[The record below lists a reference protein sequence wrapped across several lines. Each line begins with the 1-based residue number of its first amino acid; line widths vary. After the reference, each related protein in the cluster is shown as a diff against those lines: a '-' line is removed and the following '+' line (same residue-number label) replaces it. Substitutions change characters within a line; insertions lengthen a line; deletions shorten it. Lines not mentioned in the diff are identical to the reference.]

1 MKNKTQFLIAILL
14 LLLGGPAT
22 LSSCSVAYD
31 GELSG
36 GLDVLNEKSFPISE
50 GKTLRISTSP
60 GDVMVT
66 PWDKNEVYVKVLG
79 NDKAREKMKFEFE
92 GNDEEVVISGKY
104 ERKIFSWGS
113 SGIKLR
119 YEVKAPANFNVKVST
134 SGGDI
139 RVGGITGMVN
149 LKTSGGDVEIRE
161 TRGELEISTS
171 GGDIS
176 LENPEGRTKASTSGG
191 DIKVEN
197 FKGNLITTTS
207 GGDINLNGGN
217 GSILAKTSGGD
228 IKLNYSGSNEGMELA
243 TSGGDIDIIV
253 PYDFKASV
261 KLSSSGGDV
270 DCDFTTDNVKTEGK
284 RKLEADI
291 NGGGKMV
298 IAKTSGGEINLNKK

>member
-1 MKNKTQFLIAILL
+1 MQNKTQFLIVILL
-14 LLLGGPAT
+14 LLLGAPAA
-22 LSSCSVAYD
+22 LSGCSVAYD

-50 GKTLRISTSP
+50 GKTLRITTSP

-79 NDKAREKMKFEFE
+79 NDKAREKMKFGFT
-92 GNDEEVVISGKY
+92 GDDEEVVVTGKY
-104 ERKIFSWGS
+104 ERKFFNWGN

-171 GGDIS
+171 GGDIK

-207 GGDINLNGGN
+207 GGDIKLNGGN
-217 GSILAKTSGGD
+217 GSIQAKTSGGD
-228 IKLNYSGSNEGMELA
+228 IKLNYSGSNEGIELA

-270 DCDFTTDNVKTEGK
+270 DCGFTTDNVKTEGK